1 MRGLKG
7 KVAIV
12 TGGGGGIGR
21 ATCQRLG
28 EEGCIVGV
36 FDINEESA
44 NETAKLINDA
54 GGTAHAYIVDI
65 TDYDV
70 VKAGV
75 DAFEA
80 AAGHGTDVLVNNAG
94 WDKVVPFLA
103 AERDLWKRVIDINL
117 YGPLNMHYA
126 VLPGMVERRGGRV
139 INIASDAGRVGS
151 SGEAVYSACKGG
163 IASFSKTL
171 SRELVRH
178 NILLNTVCPGPTDTA
193 LLADVT
199 SGEAG
204 KRIIDAMTKAVP
216 MRRIGTPD
224 DYPGIIAFLAS
235 DDAGFIVGQ
244 TISVSGGLTM
254 SG

>member
-7 KVAIV
+7 KKAIV
-12 TGGGGGIGR
+12 TGGGSGIGR
-21 ATCQRLG
+21 AICQRLG
-28 EEGCIVGV
+28 EEGCVVGI
-36 FDINEESA
+36 FDINADAAS
-44 NETAKLINDA
+44 ETAGLINDA
-54 GGTAHAYIVDI
+54 GGTAYAHTVDI
-65 TDYDV
+65 TDYDM

-80 AAGHGTDVLVNNAG
+80 AVGGTDVLVNNAG
-94 WDKVVPFLA
+94 WDKVVPFLTA
-103 AERDLWKRVIDINL
+103 DRDLWKKVIDINL

-126 VLPGMVERRGGRV
+126 VLPGMVERRNGRV

-216 MRRIGTPD
+216 MRRIGQPE
-224 DYPGIIAFLAS
+224 DYPGIVAFLAS
-235 DDAGFIVGQ
+235 DDASFIVGQ

-254 SG
+254 AG

>member
-7 KVAIV
+7 KKAIV
-12 TGGGGGIGR
+12 TGGGSGIGK
-21 ATCQRLG
+21 AICQRLG
-28 EEGCIVGV
+28 EEGCVVGI
-36 FDINEESA
+36 FDINA
-44 NETAKLINDA
+44 DAAAETAGLISDA
-54 GGTAHAYIVDI
+54 GGTACAHMVDI
-65 TDYDV
+65 TDYDM

-80 AAGHGTDVLVNNAG
+80 AVGGTDVLVNNAG
-94 WDKVVPFLA
+94 WDKVVPFLTA
-103 AERDLWKRVIDINL
+103 DRDLWKKVIDINL

-126 VLPGMVERRGGRV
+126 VLPGMVERRNGRV

-216 MRRIGTPD
+216 MRRIGQPE
-224 DYPGIIAFLAS
+224 DYPGIVAFLAS
-235 DDAGFIVGQ
+235 DDASFIVGQ

-254 SG
+254 AG